1 MATDVTIT
9 TVEVPDILIARG
21 GQLHSLR
28 GQTVWKGGMGHT
40 FTTGSGVVKNGVLY
54 ALKRKETATISDC
67 VLHVPLVGG
76 DFTEEFSGARPAAA
90 DLSKMVVESSGDVF
104 FNQGWI
110 LWSGANVD
118 LTASAGKGL
127 EFTISC
133 ACRRTG
139 GISRETIWRID
150 NVTNKDENTLGLTA
164 YHANNNLASMGDR
177 MWYAVVADRRI
188 TNSSVYD
195 ELVGVR
201 YADGTARI
209 FINGVDCTKVNA
221 SIGNVMP
228 VVRAFSQFG
237 IGGEAAQAFNCVF
250 GYIKHCRLFSRAL
263 TDEEVLALNADR
275 QD

>member
-21 GQLHSLR
+21 GQLQSLR

-40 FTTGSGVVKNGVLY
+40 FNTGSGVVKNGVLY
-54 ALKRKETATISDC
+54 ALKRKETVTISDC

-104 FNQGWI
+104 FNQGRI
-110 LWSGANVD
+110 LWLGANVD

-139 GISRETIWRID
+139 GNGRETIWRID
-150 NVTNKDENTLGLTA
+150 NVTNVHFKTLGMTA
-164 YHANNNLASMGDR
+164 FHANGHQASMGDT
-177 MWYAVVADRRI
+177 MWYAVGATRRLPD
-188 TNSSVYD
+188 SSTYD

-209 FINGVDCTKVNA
+209 FINGVDCTRDAADLGGVE
-221 SIGNVMP
+221 P

-237 IGGEAAQAFNCVF
+237 IGGEGVQVSNCVF

-275 QD
+275 Q